1 MRTLLHVAQLAGLNA
16 VPVAG
21 VLGGGWSSAT
31 ALVLYW
37 CETILLAV
45 LIAVRIEW
53 HRLATHKRGHYL
65 AMQVTTH
72 SGGRTTRRQQAIPYS
87 VVFALVAALGCIVQ
101 GAFLFFVLNRAGL
114 LQSIRLDDLRAGLRV
129 TAALVALGFA
139 IDLIGLRKRPF
150 AWIDAISLRVLR
162 RMLVVQVVVII
173 GFAAVGWF
181 DAPHAVLAGFAL
193 FKLLTDIGSQV
204 PDYNPREAPAWMV
217 RWLGAGFADHW
228 RRERRQE
235 DAQAAAQEEPY
246 AGVPMP
252 QAKPMIQVTKY

>member
-16 VPVAG
+16 VPVLG

-31 ALVLYW
+31 ALALYW
-37 CETILLAV
+37 CETVLLAA

-65 AMQVTTH
+65 PAQVTTR
-72 SGGRTTRRQQAIPYS
+72 SGSRVTRRQLAVPYS
-87 VVFALVAALGCIVQ
+87 VMFGLAAALGCLVQ
-101 GAFLFFVLNRAGL
+101 GAFLFFIVNRAGL
-114 LQSIRLDDLRAGLRV
+114 LEAIQMDDLRSGLRA
-129 TAALVALGFA
+129 TAALVALGFL
-139 IDLIGLRKRPF
+139 IDLVGLRHRPF

-162 RMLVVQVVVII
+162 RMLVVQVVIII

-181 DAPHAVLAGFAL
+181 DAPQAVLAGFAL

-235 DAQAAAQEEPY
+235 DARVAAQEEPY

-252 QAKPMIQVTKY
+252 QDRPMVEVTRP

>member
-16 VPVAG
+16 VPVLG
-21 VLGGGWSSAT
+21 VLADGWSSAT

-37 CETILLAV
+37 CETVLLAA

-53 HRLATHKRGHYL
+53 HRHATRKRGHYL
-65 AMQVTTH
+65 PMQVTTR
-72 SGGRTTRRQQAIPYS
+72 SGHRVTRREQVVPYS
-87 VVFALVAALGCIVQ
+87 VVFGLVSAVGCLAQ
-101 GAFLFFVLNRAGL
+101 GAFLFIVLQRAGL
-114 LQSIRLDDLRAGLRV
+114 LQAVRLEDLRAGLRV
-129 TAALVALGFA
+129 TAVLVALGFA
-139 IDLIGLRKRPF
+139 IDLFGLRQRPF

-181 DAPHAVLAGFAL
+181 DAPQAVLAGFAL

-217 RWLGAGFADHW
+217 RWLGPGFADHW

-246 AGVPMP
+246 DGVPMP
-252 QAKPMIQVTKY
+252 QGRATVRVRRY